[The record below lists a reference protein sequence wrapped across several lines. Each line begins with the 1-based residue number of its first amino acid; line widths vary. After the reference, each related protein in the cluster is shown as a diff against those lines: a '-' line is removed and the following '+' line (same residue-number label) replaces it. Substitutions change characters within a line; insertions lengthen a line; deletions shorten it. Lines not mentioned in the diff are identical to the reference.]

1 MNQWIKSEIR
11 QIQVMTYET
20 FLVIL
25 NTKPAL
31 RKSFVKSKSLE
42 TRILSSLK
50 KYYVKTI
57 TSVENTVWKNE
68 KFSLTE
74 IFFSSNQ
81 LFSSFFSRTINFTKF
96 LWKKC
101 EREFLQFPH
110 CGKVLKNAITQKKKI
125 REINSSVTSLV
136 RTLISRKIW
145 VTGTLWKNV
154 KFTLTQKFF
163 VKSTLQ

>member
-110 CGKVLKNAITQKKKI
+110 CGKVLKNAITQKKNSWNQLFSNFFSKNI
-125 REINSSVTSLV
+125 DFTEKLRRYFEIDL
-136 RTLISRKIW
+136 
-145 VTGTLWKNV
+145 
-154 KFTLTQKFF
+154 
-163 VKSTLQ
+163 